1 MNAAAADLPG
11 NAAPA
16 AHALPWACTP
26 RLALREFDAADLP
39 ALLAM
44 HRDPRL
50 REHLVDDYPL
60 HEDAVAALFLERLA
74 QAYRSHEGLGIWHA
88 SALQPVP
95 AFAGWFSLM
104 PLAGRPGEVELGSRL
119 LPSAW
124 GSRLVFDGGELLL
137 DHAFD
142 RLGLQYVWGICH
154 EGNRSALAVL
164 ATLGFEAMGVMPYDG
179 SPACHFRISLN
190 AWHRQRNTPRATRLR
205 QALRPK
211 ASGRAATVD
220 AIEGICP

>member
-1 MNAAAADLPG
+1 VNAAAD
-11 NAAPA
+11 PA
-16 AHALPWACTP
+16 AHDPRALPWARSP
-26 RLALREFDAADLP
+26 RLALREFDAADRA

-74 QAYRSHEGLGIWHA
+74 QAYRTHEGLGIWHA
-88 SALQPVP
+88 TSLQPAP

-124 GSRLVFDGGELLL
+124 GSRLAFDGGELLL

-142 RLGLQYVWGICH
+142 RLGLQHVWGICH

-164 ATLGFEAMGVMPYDG
+164 AVLGFEPMGVMPYDG
-179 SPACHFRISLN
+179 QPACHFRIGLN
-190 AWHRQRNTPRATRLR
+190 AWRRQRNTPRATRLR

-211 ASGRAATVD
+211 ASGRAPTAD
-220 AIEGICP
+220 AIEGTCP